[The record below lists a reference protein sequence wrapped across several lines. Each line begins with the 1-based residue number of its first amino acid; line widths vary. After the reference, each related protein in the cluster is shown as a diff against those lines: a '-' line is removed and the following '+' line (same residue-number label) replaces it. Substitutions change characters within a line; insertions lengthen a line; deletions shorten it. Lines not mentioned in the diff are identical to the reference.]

1 MELWIRS
8 QDKEIL
14 MNCKAFKVGDYEDR
28 YRIYG
33 SCDGVGIE
41 PLGDYVKGERALEII
56 DEIQKILKPKP
67 IIKIDDIIYPEGLK
81 TFEESIKRGETIVLN
96 RGAIEHLDT
105 YIYEM
110 PEE

>member
-14 MNCKAFKVGDYEDR
+14 MNCKVFKVRDYEDK

-33 SCDGVGIE
+33 SCDGIGIE
-41 PLGDYVKGERALEII
+41 TLGDYVKSERALEII

-67 IIKIDDIIYPEGLK
+67 IIKIDDIICPEDLK
-81 TFEESIKRGETIVLN
+81 TFEESIKRDETMVLN
-96 RGAIEHLDT
+96 RTAIEHLDT

-110 PEE
+110 PKE